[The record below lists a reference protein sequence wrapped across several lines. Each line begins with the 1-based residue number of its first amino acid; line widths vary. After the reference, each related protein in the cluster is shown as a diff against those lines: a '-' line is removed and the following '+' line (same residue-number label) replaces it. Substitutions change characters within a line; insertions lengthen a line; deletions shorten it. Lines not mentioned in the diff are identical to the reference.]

1 MRVRM
6 RWVAVS
12 RSPRPNQSGSA
23 PYAASSS
30 RTAHVSPARPQPR
43 SVSMPPP
50 RVYMQVS
57 RSGQIR
63 RPCSQMSSPVFTIA
77 VTPCSD
83 GPAPNA
89 GSPSAAF
96 TPSRNRAPPTPPTIT
111 TTFMAAI
118 LSPQPEEEVVVS
130 EPGQQV
136 ETAKPV
142 VEPEGEIGEGLTD
155 RPAPDQHRE
164 QDQRGPRLGLGAEAL
179 RLDRQV
185 RLDRAPAVQARDRQD
200 VEHEREDL
208 QQAEE

>member
-1 MRVRM
+1 M
-6 RWVAVS
+6 S
-12 RSPRPNQSGSA
+12 LSPNPNQSGSA
-23 PYAASSS
+23 PYAASSAF
-30 RTAHVSPARPQPR
+30 TVQVSPVRPQPR

-83 GPAPNA
+83 GPAPIA

-155 RPAPDQHRE
+155 RPDPDQHRE
-164 QDQRGPRLGLGAEAL
+164 QDQRGPRPCLGAEAL

-185 RLDRAPAVQARDRQD
+185 RLDRAPAVHARDRQG
-200 VEHEREDL
+200 VEHEPDNMP
-208 QQAEE
+208 QGQGGSP